1 MGGRVTGAVGYGPA
15 RAAACRKGRRTVL
28 SRLGWRPSSAG
39 PAGTPGAGAQLMQAV
54 EVSVRDPEQGG
65 EAGPEGHRGPT

>member
-1 MGGRVTGAVGYGPA
+1 M
-15 RAAACRKGRRTVL
+15 L
-28 SRLGWRPSSAG
+28 SRLGWRPLLAE
-39 PAGTPGAGAQLMQAV
+39 PAGKPGAGAQLMQAV